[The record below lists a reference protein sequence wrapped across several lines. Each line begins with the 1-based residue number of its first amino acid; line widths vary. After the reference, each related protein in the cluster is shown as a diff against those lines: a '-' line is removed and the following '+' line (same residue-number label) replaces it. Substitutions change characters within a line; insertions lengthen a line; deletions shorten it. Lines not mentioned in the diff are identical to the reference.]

1 MSEGK
6 LIVSGVVGVVAIALL
21 LILNPFAQVG
31 AGERGVVLEWGA
43 FTGKVLEPGLHFVM
57 PISQDV
63 KTMDVQTQTISFD
76 GDNSLSAASNDLQDV
91 KIAVIANYHVN
102 PDKVGEIYKQY
113 GVSFEGNILSPIVR
127 EAVKSVSAN
136 YTAEQLV
143 TKRAEFSDKVATILG
158 EKLAERDVTLE
169 RLNIVNLNF
178 SDSFNKAIEAKV
190 TAEQDALAAKNKL
203 QQVQFEAD
211 QRVAQA
217 KGEAE
222 AIKIQAEAITQ
233 QGGQAY
239 VDLQAIK
246 KWNGEL
252 PNTMLP
258 GGAVPFINLTK

>member
-1 MSEGK
+1 MSEAK
-6 LIVSGVVGVVAIALL
+6 LIGFGAVGVVVVMLL
-21 LILNPFAQVG
+21 LLLNPFTQVG
-31 AGERGVVLEWGA
+31 AGERGVVLNWGA
-43 FTGKVLEPGLHFVM
+43 VSGEVLEPGLHFVM

-63 KTMDVQTQTISFD
+63 KIVDVQTKTISFD
-76 GDNSLSAASNDLQDV
+76 GNNALGAASNDLQDV

-102 PDKVGEIYKQY
+102 PDKVGTIYQQY
-113 GVSFEGNILSPIVR
+113 GSTFEESILSPIVR

-143 TKRAEFSDKVATILG
+143 TKRAEFSSKVATILG
-158 EKLAERDVTLE
+158 EKLSERDVTLE

-178 SDSFNKAIEAKV
+178 SESFNKAIEAKV

-252 PNTMLP
+252 PTTMLP
-258 GGAVPFINLTK
+258 GSAVPFINLTK